1 MELFNLSLLPPIH
14 IQKHNGSPEINKRSD
29 EGEQMRKENESG
41 RKNTANEI
49 CQTITTDTQEHRRTH
64 TMHSVTES
72 EHGGVVNC
80 VKNGRKV

>member
-1 MELFNLSLLPPIH
+1 MH
-14 IQKHNGSPEINKRSD
+14 GSDTI
-29 EGEQMRKENESG
+29 GSG
-41 RKNTANEI
+41 
-49 CQTITTDTQEHRRTH
+49 TITTDTQEHRRTH